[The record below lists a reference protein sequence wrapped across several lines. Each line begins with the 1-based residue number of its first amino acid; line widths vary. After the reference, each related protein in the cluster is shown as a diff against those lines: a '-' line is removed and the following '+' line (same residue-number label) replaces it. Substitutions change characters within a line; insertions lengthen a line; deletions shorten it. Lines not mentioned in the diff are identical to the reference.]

1 MLILD
6 SELDFFVTLAS
17 YLYIRYFYPI
27 GTIPMSPELLLTLII
42 VLIALIPFSLP
53 LLYYAFKL
61 KGFVQ
66 YSRMWQ
72 PWKKLALGWFLLVI
86 GAVSGVLVFVFLLVS
101 GMVNQPFISVVF
113 LLLMMTPLLV
123 FMGLTMALT
132 YIGIKDFYKNAKEA
146 VEASQ

>member
-1 MLILD
+1 MIILD
-6 SELDFFVTLAS
+6 AELDFFIALAS
-17 YLYIRYFYPI
+17 FLYLRYFYPL
-27 GTIPMSPELLLTLII
+27 GTIPMSPELLFTLIL

-72 PWKKLALGWFLLVI
+72 PWKKLALGWLLLVV
-86 GAVSGVLVFVFLLVS
+86 GAVSGLSVFVYLLVS
-101 GMVNQPFISVVF
+101 GMVNQPYISVLF
-113 LLLMMTPLLV
+113 LLVMMTPLLT

-132 YIGIKDFYKNAKEA
+132 YTGIKNFYKNAKEA
-146 VEASQ
+146 ISAS